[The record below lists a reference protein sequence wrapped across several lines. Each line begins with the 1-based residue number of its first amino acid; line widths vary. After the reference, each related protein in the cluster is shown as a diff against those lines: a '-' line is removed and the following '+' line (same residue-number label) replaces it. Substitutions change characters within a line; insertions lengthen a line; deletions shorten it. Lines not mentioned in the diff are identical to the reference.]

1 VVIGVAGKDHQIA
14 ARDFVLAA
22 HELANRS
29 DCIDDGRA
37 RRVCR
42 EGRPATIKL
51 VRSSSSAFGSKAAI
65 IHCPSYSDGLSPDS
79 CGAAVEK
86 VERQRRLQ
94 TSPKSRL
101 QNLGFMSKSAA
112 GWSPLS
118 HCRCAILDDDR
129 LPTGGLGDCE
139 LGDWVAKLGGFW
151 GRRPPESFSLPL
163 VPLSRSGSWELDASI
178 APPRATPMLGKR
190 LPRGGAHPTSLAS
203 HLGE

>member
-1 VVIGVAGKDHQIA
+1 VVIGAAGKDHQIA

-42 EGRPATIKL
+42 EERPATIKL

-79 CGAAVEK
+79 CGAAVEE

-112 GWSPLS
+112 GFQPPLHRLHGPRYRIAVARYSMMTGSP
-118 HCRCAILDDDR
+118 RV
-129 LPTGGLGDCE
+129 GLGIAS
-139 LGDWVAKLGGFW
+139 LGIGLQNSVVFGDE
-151 GRRPPESFSLPL
+151 GRPRVL
-163 VPLSRSGSWELDASI
+163 VCPLSRSPVRGVGSLTH
-178 APPRATPMLGKR
+178 R
-190 LPRGGAHPTSLAS
+190 
-203 HLGE
+203 